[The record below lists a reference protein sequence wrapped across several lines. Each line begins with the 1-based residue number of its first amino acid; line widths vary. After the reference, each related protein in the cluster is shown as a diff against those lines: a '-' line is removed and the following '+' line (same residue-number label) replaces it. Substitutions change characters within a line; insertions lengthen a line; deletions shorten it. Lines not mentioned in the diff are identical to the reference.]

1 MGLAFR
7 GHHESIG
14 DEYCYGGNFLA
25 LVSTQAQFD
34 TLLQEL
40 LRTPARKTKY
50 LSPTIQ
56 NELIQIR
63 PISTFLK
70 NHLLSK
76 MRNCAFY
83 SIIVDTTS
91 DITKCDQ
98 VSIVLRWVCIES
110 ESVTIK
116 ETFVGF
122 VHTSVLDCKRASRTC
137 I

>member
-25 LVSTQAQFD
+25 LVSMQAQFD

-56 NELIQIR
+56 NELIQI
-63 PISTFLK
+63 ISTFLK

-76 MRNCAFY
+76 IRNCAFY
-83 SIIVDTTS
+83 SMIVDTTS
-91 DITKCDQ
+91 DINKCDQ
-98 VSIVLRWVCIES
+98 VSIVLRWVTVHRKRICYHQRNVCGFCSHI
-110 ESVTIK
+110 SV
-116 ETFVGF
+116 
-122 VHTSVLDCKRASRTC
+122 DCKRSSRTC